1 MIGKILTFVPNS
13 YCNFA
18 CSYCYLGKLTERK
31 EKTTDM
37 AEQFKKIAK
46 KLKDDGVIITEVIL
60 HGAELSAS
68 PYEHVKELLKAIDEY
83 KKENHFLIRVLSKDS
98 KKGHHYIH
106 LKTNLYFLDRF
117 FELFKKYEVGISA
130 SIDLPLRFHEK
141 YRVLKSGKST
151 LEKTLKM
158 IELLSAY
165 PYFKQISTTMTKE
178 HLNVDEFIRDV
189 YKLESLGFD
198 MASDFYIMFTYQSAN
213 AQGDFQM
220 PSDEDMLSFYKNLRE
235 KLKDTKYS
243 FALEHFWFKEFLG
256 GYCTNCTN
264 CGDNLLI
271 QKNGDVYVCHRS
283 QALNELRA
291 GNIFNENY
299 ESLKIRN
306 ITNIRIL
313 ENSLKL
319 HKDCLECDYFHL
331 CKASCTTIER
341 NDTKLGKS
349 YTCALQKAIYKNNAE
364 FFKADKTLAEISLDE
379 FLRQNQTNNY
389 KSFLIPNL
397 SLEFRESKNSLENII
412 NDDEIL
418 QKLYLKDNFLISVN
432 DELALLDFE
441 KDALY
446 KSFKISSKDNIKL
459 LIKKEVFDYS
469 TKETLSNFI
478 YMSLLGGEAKVYGDE
493 KREKTLHIETKHL
506 YLEKLLNESLE
517 LEGYLIYDIS
527 SFLKENSRLYSL
539 NHKNFIF
546 FTTKALREYHYEKQ
560 AKNAFYHAQTINLPF
575 LRFEFTWEDK
585 ND

>member
-331 CKASCTTIER
+331 CKASCTIER

-506 YLEKLLNESLE
+506 HLEKLLNESLE

>member
-331 CKASCTTIER
+331 CKASCTIER
-341 NDTKLGKS
+341 SDTKLGKS

>member
-331 CKASCTTIER
+331 CKASCAIER

>member
-331 CKASCTTIER
+331 CKTSCTIER

>member
-83 KKENHFLIRVLSKDS
+83 KKENHFLIKVLSKDS

-331 CKASCTTIER
+331 CKASCTIER

-546 FTTKALREYHYEKQ
+546 FTTKALREYHYEKH
-560 AKNAFYHAQTINLPF
+560 AKNAFYHIQAINLPF

>member
-98 KKGHHYIH
+98 KKGHYYIH

-331 CKASCTTIER
+331 CKASCTIER

-575 LRFEFTWEDK
+575 LRFEFTWE
-585 ND
+585 

>member
-331 CKASCTTIER
+331 CKASCTIER

-493 KREKTLHIETKHL
+493 KREKTLHIETRHL

>member
-331 CKASCTTIER
+331 CKASCTIER

-478 YMSLLGGEAKVYGDE
+478 YMSLIGGEAKVYGDE

-575 LRFEFTWEDK
+575 LRFEFIWEDK

>member
-198 MASDFYIMFTYQSAN
+198 MTSDFYIMFTYQSAN

-331 CKASCTTIER
+331 CKASCTIER

>member
-331 CKASCTTIER
+331 CKASCTIER

-364 FFKADKTLAEISLDE
+364 FFKAYKTLAEISLDE

>member
-331 CKASCTTIER
+331 CKASCTIER

-379 FLRQNQTNNY
+379 FLRQNQTNIY

>member
-158 IELLSAY
+158 IELLIAY

-331 CKASCTTIER
+331 CKASCTIER

>member
-291 GNIFNENY
+291 GNIFNEKY

-331 CKASCTTIER
+331 CKASCTIER

>member
-331 CKASCTTIER
+331 CKASCTIER

>member
-271 QKNGDVYVCHRS
+271 QKNGDVYACHRS

-331 CKASCTTIER
+331 CKASCTIER

-575 LRFEFTWEDK
+575 LRFEFTWE
-585 ND
+585 

>member
-331 CKASCTTIER
+331 CKASCTIER

-432 DELALLDFE
+432 DEIALLDFE

>member
-130 SIDLPLRFHEK
+130 SIDLPLKFHEK

-331 CKASCTTIER
+331 CKASCTIER

-441 KDALY
+441 KDTLY

>member
-306 ITNIRIL
+306 VTNIRIL

-331 CKASCTTIER
+331 CKASCTIER

>member
-141 YRVLKSGKST
+141 YRVLKSGKGT

-331 CKASCTTIER
+331 CKASCTIER

>member
-331 CKASCTTIER
+331 CKASCTIER

-539 NHKNFIF
+539 NRKNFIF

>member
-220 PSDEDMLSFYKNLRE
+220 PSDEDILSFYKNLRE

-331 CKASCTTIER
+331 CKASCTIER

>member
-331 CKASCTTIER
+331 CKASCTIER

-459 LIKKEVFDYS
+459 LIKKEVFNYS

>member
-18 CSYCYLGKLTERK
+18 CSYCYLGKPTERK

-331 CKASCTTIER
+331 CKASCTIER

>member
-31 EKTTDM
+31 EKTADM

-331 CKASCTTIER
+331 CKASCTIER

-575 LRFEFTWEDK
+575 LRFEFTWE
-585 ND
+585 

>member
-331 CKASCTTIER
+331 CKASCTIER

-379 FLRQNQTNNY
+379 FLRQNQINNY